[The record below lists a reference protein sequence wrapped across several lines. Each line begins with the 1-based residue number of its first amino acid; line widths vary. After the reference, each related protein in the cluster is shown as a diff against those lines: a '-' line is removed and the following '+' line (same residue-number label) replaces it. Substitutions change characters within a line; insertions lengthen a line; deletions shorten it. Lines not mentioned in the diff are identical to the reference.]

1 MSNIIFLFG
10 TIAGLIMIGAMIA
23 VIVAAGG
30 EPDMSSN
37 SLLFGYLII
46 IIALSMV
53 FFGVK
58 RYRDQELGGVIKFLP
73 ALLMGVGI
81 TLVAGVIYVLVWEVY
96 LVATNFTYMDA
107 YTAAMIE
114 AERAKGAAGDLD
126 KVMKEVEWAKA
137 VYANPLSRMAITAL
151 EILPVG
157 LLIALISAVILRNP
171 KVLPAQA

>member
-1 MSNIIFLFG
+1 
-10 TIAGLIMIGAMIA
+10 
-23 VIVAAGG
+23 
-30 EPDMSSN
+30 
-37 SLLFGYLII
+37 
-46 IIALSMV
+46 
-53 FFGVK
+53 
-58 RYRDQELGGVIKFLP
+58 
-73 ALLMGVGI
+73 
-81 TLVAGVIYVLVWEVY
+81 VWEVY

-171 KVLPAQA
+171 KVLPAQT